1 MDLKS
6 YMKKNIFDITLLCF
20 TRNKWNQFDPGPKYF
35 ASREQ
40 SIEIY
45 HPLYTRT
52 ACWKWQ
58 HFTRFIFENKAK
70 VESLLILV
78 VLKRQNVDYYEHRCI
93 FYSVTQEKVQ
103 FQHFMGNNKTKK
115 KANYQQFLSQRQ
127 FSVYYSLVL
136 KKNKKVKKNNRFSI
150 YGGKSEQRQNVC
162 IFIFRIKT
170 LQAAVR
176 RECYVS
182 QFVSLCA
189 LFSPLYGSHVAFSVS
204 HCWDKRHLCRL
215 GIVGAFWDCSQSQ
228 IYL

>member
-1 MDLKS
+1 MELKS

-20 TRNKWNQFDPGPKYF
+20 TRNKWNQFVPGPKYF

-40 SIEIY
+40 FIEIY

-58 HFTRFIFENKAK
+58 HFTRFIFENKVK

-78 VLKRQNVDYYEHRCI
+78 VLKRQNVDYYEHQCI

-103 FQHFMGNNKTKK
+103 FQHFMGNNKSKK

-136 KKNKKVKKNNRFSI
+136 KKKKKRKNKRFNV
-150 YGGKSEQRQNVC
+150 YGGVNKDRMFAFLYLELKHCR
-162 IFIFRIKT
+162 
-170 LQAAVR
+170 LQWD
-176 RECYVS
+176 VS
-182 QFVSLCA
+182 A
-189 LFSPLYGSHVAFSVS
+189 TSVS
-204 HCWDKRHLCRL
+204 SCLC
-215 GIVGAFWDCSQSQ
+215 VHVCSILSTIWLSCCIQCVV
-228 IYL
+228 LLR